1 MMRREFNNHMEAI
14 NWIADNAETESH
26 FEILREELTFNH
38 IYTGEYF
45 INSMIM
51 DRDVAWIDENRKS

>member
-1 MMRREFNNHMEAI
+1 MKKEFNNHMEAI
-14 NWIADNAETESH
+14 DWIAEHAETESH

-45 INSMIM
+45 VNS
-51 DRDVAWIDENRKS
+51 IDMEKEVVWLEERK